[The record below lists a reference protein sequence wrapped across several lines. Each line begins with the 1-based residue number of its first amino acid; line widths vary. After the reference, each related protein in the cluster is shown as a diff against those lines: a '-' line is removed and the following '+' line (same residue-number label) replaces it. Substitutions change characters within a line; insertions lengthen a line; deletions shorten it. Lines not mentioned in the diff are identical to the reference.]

1 MGKPFESELLQLA
14 ATYRWSLSL
23 DTTPL
28 VERVHA
34 LASSPLLVIGSGGSQ
49 STAHLIADLHQR
61 RFGELSK
68 ADTPLVASSSLRG
81 LKSCGI
87 LLVSAGGKNRDILGV
102 ARAAVEAEPKSLIAL
117 CASKGSPLR
126 RVVEG
131 FSRGFCFEF
140 ELPSG
145 QDGFLATN
153 SLLALSTV
161 ALTAYDYTR
170 NLVPD
175 GFEEIF
181 GRSELRRSLG
191 LSATNRSLFDCKYLV
206 VLYGPES
213 RSAALDLESK
223 LIEAGLVSVQLSD
236 YRNFGHGRHHWLA
249 KNPDT
254 AVVALASS
262 DERRLAE
269 RTVALLPRKTQ
280 AILIKTELSGITSW
294 LALQAAVFALVAE
307 YGASRKIDPGRPGVP
322 EFGRRIHHLNAFR
335 QKKEGIRAAAIG
347 RKLRASRGA
356 NTVSPQKLEKGY
368 RKVCERFRKARFH
381 GIVMDYDGTIC
392 DHVDRFGAIPAEGA
406 EALARII
413 GAGFLLGIA
422 TGRGR
427 SVREAL
433 QKGLPR
439 QHWERVWVGYYN
451 GGAIARLDDAEQPDT
466 KAASSPEL
474 RYAAEALGKLRDS
487 GFELSVRPQQITVET
502 TLPMDV
508 ADLWSRVVQC
518 LQESEAEGLKV
529 VVSTRSVDVVPV
541 TTTKLTLLKVLN
553 EVRPDSTL
561 VCVGDRPRWP
571 GNDFELLGHE
581 FSLSVD
587 EVDGDPET
595 AWNLAPAGVLGASAL
610 RYYLRRIKFRSK
622 YFKIELGEE

>member
-1 MGKPFESELLQLA
+1 MGRAYESELLQLA
-14 ATYRWSLSL
+14 ATYRWASSL
-23 DTTPL
+23 DTNSL

-49 STAHLIADLHQR
+49 STAHLISDLHQR

-68 ADTPLVASSSLRG
+68 ADTPLVASSYLRR
-81 LKSCGI
+81 LKSGGI

-102 ARAAVEAEPKSLIAL
+102 ARAAVEAEPRSLIAL

-126 RVVEG
+126 RIVEG

-140 ELPSG
+140 QLPSG
-145 QDGFLATN
+145 RDGFLATN

-161 ALTAYDYTR
+161 ALTSYDYRR
-170 NLVPD
+170 NLLQD

-191 LSATNRSLFDCKYLV
+191 LSAINRSLFDSKYLI

-213 RSAALDLESK
+213 QSAALDLESK

-262 DERRLAE
+262 DERCLAE
-269 RTVALLPRKTQ
+269 RTLVLLPRRTRT
-280 AILIKTELSGITSW
+280 ILIKTELSGPASW
-294 LALQAAVFALVAE
+294 LALQAAVFAFVAE

-322 EFGRRIHHLNAFR
+322 EFGRRIYHLNAFR
-335 QKKEGIRAAAIG
+335 QKKESLRDAAIG

-356 NTVSPQKLEKGY
+356 NALSPQKLEQGY
-368 RKVCERFRKARFH
+368 REVCERFRRARFH
-381 GIVMDYDGTIC
+381 GIVLDYDGTIC
-392 DHVDRFGAIPAEGA
+392 DHVDRFGAIQAEGV

-413 GAGFLLGIA
+413 GAGFPVGIA
-422 TGRGR
+422 TGRGK

-466 KAASSPEL
+466 KGTSSPEL
-474 RYAAEALGKLRDS
+474 RCAADALGKLRDS
-487 GFELSVRPQQITVET
+487 GFELTVRPQQITVET
-502 TLPMDV
+502 TMPMDV

-518 LQESEAEGLKV
+518 LQESEVEGLKV
-529 VVSTRSVDVVPV
+529 MKSIRSVDIVPV
-541 TTTKLTLLKVLN
+541 TTTKLTLVKVLD
-553 EVRPDSTL
+553 EFRPETAV
-561 VCVGDRPRWP
+561 VCVGDRPCWP
-571 GNDFELLGHE
+571 GNDTELLSHK

-587 EVDGDPET
+587 EVDGNPET
-595 AWNLAPAGVLGASAL
+595 VWNLAPSGVLGASAL
-610 RYYLRRIKFRSK
+610 RYYLRRIKFRRS
-622 YFKIELGEE
+622 YFRIELGEE